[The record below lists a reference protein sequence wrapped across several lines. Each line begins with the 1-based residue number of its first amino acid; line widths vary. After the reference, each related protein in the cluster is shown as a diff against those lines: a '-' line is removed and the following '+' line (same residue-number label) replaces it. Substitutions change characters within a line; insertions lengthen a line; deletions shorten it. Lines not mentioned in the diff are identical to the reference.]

1 MSHWNNN
8 DREESKPS
16 WLTPAQKI
24 NCVRTS
30 KGWEVP
36 LNGTNVG
43 GSPDGLKNLTGPSL
57 TSQTF
62 NTELLVCMPNDVV
75 YDPNIVVALTG
86 PMTMFHF
93 GSSATGF
100 SLTGNT
106 IYYYNPEANYA
117 GGSTSGVA
125 AIGVIV
131 AATAAAGAYNVQLKG
146 FQNPPRPVLSGPR
159 DINST
164 GIMHPAGVTSATAS
178 VSSVVQIIDNV
189 FSTSSLYTSRI
200 AVTGGL
206 GVTHDLPNYAPY
218 ITCPFSGDSA
228 TAGGLEGRGVSFGTS
243 LTGSGGAQGYYG
255 VGAFGNSTLN
265 FPGATAYIKIVAND
279 SNFTNNISFSIVSS
293 TPAFGNTTLL
303 VTGSSLLTSTN
314 VPTGVYETFFG
325 PTASINN
332 NIAVLRINK
341 PGATANTTRT
351 VVVRANDGTVDA
363 DSTFTISFGAT
374 A

>member
-1 MSHWNNN
+1 MPTWRNN

-16 WLTPAQKI
+16 WLNPAQKI
-24 NCVRTS
+24 NCVRTT

-36 LNGTNVG
+36 LHGTNFG
-43 GSPDGLKNLTGPSL
+43 ANFDGLKDLTGGSL
-57 TSQTF
+57 TSNTF
-62 NTELLVCMPNDVV
+62 HTELLVCMPNDVV

-86 PMTMFHF
+86 PNTMFHF

-106 IYYYNPEANYA
+106 IYYYNPENNYA
-117 GGSTSGVA
+117 GGSTAGVA
-125 AIGVIV
+125 AIGTIV
-131 AATAAAGAYNVQLKG
+131 AATAAAGAFNVQLKG

-178 VSSVVQIIDNV
+178 VASIVSIIDNTY
-189 FSTSSLYTSRI
+189 STSSLYTARI

-206 GVTHDLPNYAPY
+206 GVTHDLPNYSPY

-228 TAGGLEGRGVSFGTS
+228 TAGGLDGAGVSFGAS
-243 LTGSGGAQGYYG
+243 ITGNGGAQGYYG
-255 VGAFGNSTLN
+255 IGAYGNSTLN

-293 TPAFGNTTLL
+293 SPAFGNTTLL

-314 VPTGVYETFFG
+314 VPTGIYEAFFG

-351 VVVRANDGTVDA
+351 VTIRSNDGTVDA